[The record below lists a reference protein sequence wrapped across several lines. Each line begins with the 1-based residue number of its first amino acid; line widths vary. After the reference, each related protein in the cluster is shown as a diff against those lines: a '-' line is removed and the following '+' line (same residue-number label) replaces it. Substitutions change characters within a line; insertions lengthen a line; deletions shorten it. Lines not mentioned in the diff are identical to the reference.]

1 LNPAD
6 TSRRSILIVAG
17 EPSADRYGSRLVE
30 RLRELPGNQ
39 SLHFFGTGGD
49 RMEQSGVELLC
60 HARDLA
66 SIGPHEAIPVLRRY
80 FETYRSLVRAA
91 AERRPRAALLLD
103 FPDFNLR
110 LAKKL
115 KRLGIK
121 VIYYISPQLWAWRSH
136 RIRLVRRYVDKML
149 VILPFEEEYYQSRG
163 VSAEYVGHPLLEDFA
178 PEVDRQRLLER
189 TGLDPNRKIVTVLPG
204 SRRREVHHILP
215 ALLKAA
221 QLVLQRVPV
230 QFLISTGTAIDRSDL
245 QRLTAKTLA
254 GDPNASYFRVVSEDS
269 RNLLANSDFAMVKS
283 GTSTLEAALIGV
295 PFLIVYKLSPISWH
309 LGWPL
314 IKSRFVGLVN
324 LIAQEE
330 IVPEFLQEAANPA
343 ALARKTLEY
352 LENPG
357 MGEKMKLQLSEIRE
371 KLGQFCASRRAA
383 AAVNAFLM
391 DGGI

>member
-1 LNPAD
+1 
-6 TSRRSILIVAG
+6 VAG

-39 SLHFFGTGGD
+39 SLQFFGTGGD
-49 RMEQSGVELLC
+49 RMEKSGVEILR

-91 AERRPRAALLLD
+91 TQRKPRVALLLD

-121 VIYYISPQLWAWRSH
+121 VIYYIGPQLWAWRSH

-149 VILPFEEEYYQSRG
+149 VILPFEEEYYRSRG
-163 VSAEYVGHPLLEDFA
+163 VSVEYVGHPLLEDFA
-178 PEVDRQRLLER
+178 PEADRRRLLER
-189 TGLDPNRKIVTVLPG
+189 AGIDADQKIVAVLPG
-204 SRRREVHHILP
+204 SRRREVHYILP
-215 ALLKAA
+215 TLLKAA
-221 QLVLQRVPV
+221 QLVLRRTPA
-230 QFLISTGTAIDRSDL
+230 QFLISAGTAIDRSDV
-245 QRLTAKTLA
+245 QRLTTKSLA
-254 GDPNASYFRVVSEDS
+254 GDVNASCFHVISEDS
-269 RNLLANSDFAMVKS
+269 RNLLVNSDFAMVKS

-314 IKSRFVGLVN
+314 IKSRFVGLAN
-324 LIAQEE
+324 LIANEE
-330 IVPEFLQEAANPA
+330 VVPEFLQEAANPA
-343 ALARKTLEY
+343 ALAQKTLEY
-352 LENPG
+352 LESP
-357 MGEKMKLQLSEIRE
+357 EKCERMKLQLSAIRE
-371 KLGQFCASRRAA
+371 KLGKFCASERAA
-383 AAVNAFLM
+383 AIVNSLIM